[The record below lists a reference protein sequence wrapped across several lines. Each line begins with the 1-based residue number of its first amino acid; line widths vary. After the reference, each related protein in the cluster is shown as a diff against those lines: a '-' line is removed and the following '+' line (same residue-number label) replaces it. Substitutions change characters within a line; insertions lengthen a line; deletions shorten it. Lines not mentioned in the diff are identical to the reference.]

1 MTSQDSSS
9 PDASSR
15 EASSTMILKLA
26 SLAMQNNL
34 YPEAE
39 RILVSYLALDPE
51 ALPVEHTLGL
61 LHLRQKQYA
70 EAARIFSGTIKKLEK
85 KRSNQARDQLM
96 ASWLADWGT
105 ALAGA
110 GQLRLAVA
118 KWNRS
123 MELYPL
129 NEVGEW
135 LLDAQRKLGMAKT
148 TPPASTPGTSE
159 EGASGEGTGQATEHS
174 TAQATETEASSDDG
188 ASPENLDA
196 DDADTD
202 DAEETPVEIDG
213 ADATEVSRANGPSA
227 KTLRKKA
234 LKKSVL
240 TSEQLRALLNAA
252 LSSYHSGDWET
263 CKAQCAAFL
272 AANTTIPEVYHI
284 LSHIYRRERAFFK
297 AETAIRKALSLAPNN
312 AGYWNSAGLLSAD
325 QKQHSKAES
334 RYTQALSLN
343 PTLAPA
349 WNDLGNTFMALN
361 RDDEAEDA
369 FTRAKDADPKFVQ
382 VYANLCGL
390 YLKKKKLVDAVKVA
404 RAGLDLDEN
413 QPALWSNYGSLLVD
427 MGIPREAEKAYE
439 RALALDWN
447 MADVHFNLGNVLY
460 ASLHRPG
467 KAYAHFK
474 RALELRP
481 DNAPAMG
488 NLAQVLIGFQRI
500 AEALD
505 LLRQARELD
514 PGNDELLLTLASG
527 YRMAKENRLEA
538 LGIVEDVLGRKP
550 DSVTAIGLKGGL
562 LSDLGR
568 LEEGLDWQE
577 RAFDLDPTNAHMLS
591 NLLFTKNYLCR
602 ETPQALLE
610 SARLYSTLVTPEDDD
625 GNKLEPVCTVADRDP
640 DRPLRIGFVS
650 GDLHNH
656 PIGYFMEGILPALSG
671 GRDTYYLYQ
680 TQRGEDDLTLRLKD
694 CKHQWRD
701 VFELDDQELYEKIVE
716 DKIDILVDLSG
727 HSGYHRLP
735 MFAMR
740 PAPVQ
745 ATWFGIAST
754 TGMSTIDYFL
764 CDKNMVPPE
773 EGAFL
778 SEKPWYL
785 PSGYFS
791 FKAPEPAVPVTL
803 ELPALRNGYITFGTF
818 NNPNKIIDTVIEVW
832 SRILDA
838 VPDSR
843 LMLKAAA
850 YTDAI
855 VAANTRERFARYGVA
870 GDRLIL
876 EGPSP
881 RLELLATY
889 NRLDIAL
896 DPFPYV
902 GGCTTAESLWMG
914 VPVLTRRGFH
924 ALSRLGECLLSA
936 MNMPEWIAENDD
948 DYVSRAVRMASDI
961 PALAELH
968 TNLRERFLQSPLGD
982 GPLFAQGLEQAF
994 RGMWQTWVQENKEK

>member
-9 PDASSR
+9 QDASSR
-15 EASSTMILKLA
+15 ESSSTMILKLA
-26 SLAMQNNL
+26 SMAMQNNL

-70 EAARIFSGTIKKLEK
+70 EAARIFSGTIKKLGK
-85 KRSNQARDQLM
+85 KQNNRARDQLM

-135 LLDAQRKLGMAKT
+135 LLDAQRKLGMAKAV
-148 TPPASTPGTSE
+148 PAPSHTS
-159 EGASGEGTGQATEHS
+159 
-174 TAQATETEASSDDG
+174 
-188 ASPENLDA
+188 SPEDA
-196 DDADTD
+196 SAE
-202 DAEETPVEIDG
+202 DAESRAEAVVSQEE
-213 ADATEVSRANGPSA
+213 ADATSEDVEEKFVETDVAEEADVDVSRSNGPSA

-234 LKKSVL
+234 LKKKVM
-240 TSEQLRALLNAA
+240 TSEELRALLNAA

-263 CKAQCAAFL
+263 CKAQCAEFL
-272 AANTTIPEVYHI
+272 AANNTIPEVYHI

-325 QKQHSKAES
+325 QKHYSKAES
-334 RYTQALSLN
+334 RYTQALSIN

-361 RDDEAEDA
+361 RDDEAADA
-369 FTRAKDADPKFVQ
+369 FERAREANPGFAP

-488 NLAQVLIGFQRI
+488 NLAQVLIGFQRT

-505 LLRQARELD
+505 LLKQARELD
-514 PGNDELLLTLASG
+514 PENDELLLTLASG

-538 LGIVEDVLGRKP
+538 LDIVEGVLGRKP
-550 DSVTAIGLKGGL
+550 ESVTAIGLKGGL

-610 SARLYSTLVTPEDDD
+610 SARLYGMLVAPEDDD
-625 GNKLEPVCTVADRDP
+625 GNKIEPVCTVVDRDP

-656 PIGYFMEGILPALSG
+656 PIGYFMEGVLPALSES
-671 GRDTYYLYQ
+671 RDTYYLYQ
-680 TQRGEDDLTLRLKD
+680 TQRGEDDLTLRLKA
-694 CKHQWRD
+694 CNHQWRD
-701 VFELDDQELYEKIVE
+701 VFELDDQELYDKILE

-754 TGMSTIDYFL
+754 TGLSTIDYFL

-791 FKAPEPAVPVTL
+791 FKAPEPAVPINM

-818 NNPNKIIDTVIEVW
+818 NNPNKIIDAVIEVW

-838 VPDSR
+838 VPNSR
-843 LMLKAAA
+843 LMLKAGA
-850 YTDAI
+850 YTDEI
-855 VAANTRERFARYGVA
+855 VVATTRERFARYGVV

-881 RLELLATY
+881 RLGLLATY
-889 NRLDIAL
+889 NNLDIAL

-968 TNLRERFLQSPLGD
+968 KDLRERFLHSPLGD
-982 GPLFAQGLEQAF
+982 GSLFATGLEQAF

>member
-9 PDASSR
+9 QDASSR
-15 EASSTMILKLA
+15 ESSSTMILKLA
-26 SLAMQNNL
+26 SMAMQNNL

-70 EAARIFSGTIKKLEK
+70 EAARIFSGTIKKLGK
-85 KRSNQARDQLM
+85 KQNNRARDQLM

-135 LLDAQRKLGMAKT
+135 LLDAQRKLGMAKAV
-148 TPPASTPGTSE
+148 PAPSHTS
-159 EGASGEGTGQATEHS
+159 
-174 TAQATETEASSDDG
+174 
-188 ASPENLDA
+188 SPEDA
-196 DDADTD
+196 SAE
-202 DAEETPVEIDG
+202 DAESRAEAVVSQEE
-213 ADATEVSRANGPSA
+213 ADATSEDVEEKFVETDVAEEADVDVSRSNGPSA

-234 LKKSVL
+234 LKKKVM
-240 TSEQLRALLNAA
+240 TSEELRALLNAA

-263 CKAQCAAFL
+263 CKAQCAEFL
-272 AANTTIPEVYHI
+272 AANNTIPEVYHI

-325 QKQHSKAES
+325 QKHYSKAES
-334 RYTQALSLN
+334 RYTQALSIN

-361 RDDEAEDA
+361 RDDEAADA
-369 FTRAKDADPKFVQ
+369 FERAREANPGFAP

-488 NLAQVLIGFQRI
+488 NLAQVLIGFQRT

-505 LLRQARELD
+505 LLKQARELD
-514 PGNDELLLTLASG
+514 PENDELLLTLASG

-538 LGIVEDVLGRKP
+538 LDIVEGVLGRKP
-550 DSVTAIGLKGGL
+550 ESVTAIGLKGGL

-610 SARLYSTLVTPEDDD
+610 SARLYGMLVAPEDDD
-625 GNKLEPVCTVADRDP
+625 GNKIEPVCTVVDRDP

-656 PIGYFMEGILPALSG
+656 PIGYFMEGVLPALSES
-671 GRDTYYLYQ
+671 RDTYYLYQ
-680 TQRGEDDLTLRLKD
+680 TQRGEDDLTLRLKA
-694 CKHQWRD
+694 CNHQWRD
-701 VFELDDQELYEKIVE
+701 VFELDDQELYDKILE

-754 TGMSTIDYFL
+754 TGLSTIDYFL

-791 FKAPEPAVPVTL
+791 FKAPEPAVPINM

-818 NNPNKIIDTVIEVW
+818 NNPNKIIDAVIEVW

-838 VPDSR
+838 VPNSR
-843 LMLKAAA
+843 LMLKAGA
-850 YTDAI
+850 YTDEI
-855 VAANTRERFARYGVA
+855 VVATTRERFARYGVV

-881 RLELLATY
+881 RLGLLATY
-889 NRLDIAL
+889 NNLDIAL

-968 TNLRERFLQSPLGD
+968 KDLRERFLHSPLGD
-982 GPLFAQGLEQAF
+982 GPLFATGLEQAF